1 MRAQRQA
8 QRRLLSAEAMSD
20 EMADEMAGVEVE
32 EAAEGASGQI
42 WSATDQI
49 RKELERAQSRFDAAT
64 ELAVNAKRA
73 LAKCEHA
80 NRERAAA
87 AAAAEAARA
96 GSAAAHD
103 GAHPGAHHG
112 APPPSFSKIPDLARE
127 IAAREGEKRFPL
139 LAQSRML
146 ELELHAGQML
156 YLPAGWFHEVSS
168 DGGGAGDGL
177 HCALNYWYHPPKL
190 GTPFER
196 PHGRDGQPF
205 WESRM
210 PRPPPQS

>member
-1 MRAQRQA
+1 MEKQHNRGQDGAGIACVKFDMPPGDPFLERERTAKRNPIERLFDEALSPAREMDEQE
-8 QRRLLSAEAMSD
+8 LLSLD
-20 EMADEMAGVEVE
+20 E
-32 EAAEGASGQI
+32 
-42 WSATDQI
+42 T
-49 RKELERAQSRFDAAT
+49 KL
-64 ELAVNAKRA
+64 K
-73 LAKCEHA
+73 
-80 NRERAAA
+80 
-87 AAAAEAARA
+87 
-96 GSAAAHD
+96 
-103 GAHPGAHHG
+103 
-112 APPPSFSKIPDLARE
+112 
-127 IAAREGEKRFPL
+127 KRFPL

-190 GTPFER
+190 GTPYER

>member
-1 MRAQRQA
+1 
-8 QRRLLSAEAMSD
+8 MSD
-20 EMADEMAGVEVE
+20 EMADEMAGGEVD

-49 RKELERAQSRFDAAT
+49 RKELERAQARLDAAT

>member
-1 MRAQRQA
+1 
-8 QRRLLSAEAMSD
+8 
-20 EMADEMAGVEVE
+20 
-32 EAAEGASGQI
+32 
-42 WSATDQI
+42 
-49 RKELERAQSRFDAAT
+49 
-64 ELAVNAKRA
+64 VNAKRA

-112 APPPSFSKIPDLARE
+112 APPPSFSKSPDLARE